1 MHAVSNQ
8 PARFLATTKTHEF
21 NITEETDVDH
31 LKLCPIIEQ
40 TGTYIKN
47 SSKFTISLQL
57 VYNYITISLQLV
69 IR

>member
-31 LKLCPIIEQ
+31 PKFCPIIEQ
-40 TGTYIKN
+40 TGTYVKN
-47 SSKFTISLQL
+47 SSKLIAK
-57 VYNYITISLQLV
+57 YIKLLTMV
-69 IR
+69 N

>member
-47 SSKFTISLQL
+47 SSKLIAK
-57 VYNYITISLQLV
+57 YIKLLTMV
-69 IR
+69 N